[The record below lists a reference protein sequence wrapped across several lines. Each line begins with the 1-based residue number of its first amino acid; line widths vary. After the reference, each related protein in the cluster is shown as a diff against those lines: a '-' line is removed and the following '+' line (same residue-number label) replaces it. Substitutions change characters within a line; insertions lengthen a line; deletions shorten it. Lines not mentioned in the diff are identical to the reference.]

1 MNSAI
6 NKEDDIRETR
16 GVGGGREVLCYNIT
30 FLLSDGKDSV
40 KNLGKSIA
48 NSRTSR
54 AQRQRW
60 GEAWHVLGTK

>member
-6 NKEDDIRETR
+6 NKEDDIKETR

-30 FLLSDGKDSV
+30 FLLRCDGEDSV
-40 KNLGKSIA
+40 KNLGKSIP

-54 AQRQRW
+54 AQRQR